1 MDNALGDEAQ
11 CLAQAALA
19 DHPIASLRDLQ
30 VAKNKDRLL
39 ISGRVQSFYHKQMA
53 QEVVRAVTTNW
64 RVVNDVAVDDS
75 EFL

>member
-1 MDNALGDEAQ
+1 MDYALSDEAQ

-39 ISGRVQSFYHKQMA
+39 ISGRVRSFYHKQMA
-53 QEVVRAVTTNW
+53 QEVVRAVATNW

-75 EFL
+75 ALL